1 MIMTLNEVLK
11 SNPNIYTEVYELKGN
26 HGDKFHTDNLGKML
40 YDSDGNGSAW
50 LNDILDRE
58 VIDYEVMNEDRYNW
72 SVLANAGVYFKDIHQ
87 SEEEQQILVILVR

>member
-1 MIMTLNEVLK
+1 MTLNEVIK
-11 SNPNIYTEVYELKGN
+11 NNANIYTEVYEVHDN
-26 HGDKFHTDNLGKML
+26 HGNYQFHTDNLGKML
-40 YDSDGNGSAW
+40 YDSDGNGSAC

-58 VIDYEVMNEDRYNW
+58 VIDYEVMDEDRYNW